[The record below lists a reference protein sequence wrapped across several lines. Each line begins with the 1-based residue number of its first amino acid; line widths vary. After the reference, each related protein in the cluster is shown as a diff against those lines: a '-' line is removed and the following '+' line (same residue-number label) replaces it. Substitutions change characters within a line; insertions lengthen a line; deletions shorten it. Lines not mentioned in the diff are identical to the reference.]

1 MNYQNLPITL
11 TPCAINK
18 KDPRY
23 DVYIVTKDTN
33 LEPSTVV
40 SCEYKKV
47 INDVPVPRTKVLV
60 INEQKEILELCTFEG
75 ASIPPLDNCTLLF
88 PFPIPNATK
97 VDDTAGSSFTNQF
110 VLAKDFD
117 LIKFGTDYYSLP
129 LSRIER
135 AVRMRKKINKVHRM
149 DVLDFQSSTK
159 ITETLGESGAAIF
172 WAAFDQFFSQ
182 NPAETAAALLRQ
194 ADPDEIRPNLDSI
207 QESINK
213 TNKRVKLTQ

>member
-1 MNYQNLPITL
+1 MNFQNLPITL

-33 LEPSTVV
+33 LEPSSVV
-40 SCEYKKV
+40 SCEYKKAV
-47 INDVPVPRTKVLV
+47 NDVPVPRTKVLV

-75 ASIPPLDNCTLLF
+75 STIPPLDNCTLLF

-97 VDDTAGSSFTNQF
+97 VDDTAGCTITSQF
-110 VLAKDFD
+110 ALAKDFD
-117 LIKFGTDYYSLP
+117 IIKFGTDYYSLP

-135 AVRMRKKINKVHRM
+135 AIRMRKKINKVHRM
-149 DVLDFQSSTK
+149 DILDFQSNTK
-159 ITETLGESGAAIF
+159 ITETLGESGSGIF
-172 WAAFDQFFSQ
+172 WAAFDQFFSH
-182 NPAETAAALLRQ
+182 NLAETAVALLRM
-194 ADPDEIRPNLDSI
+194 ADPDEIKNHVDSI

-213 TNKRVKLTQ
+213 SNKRVKLTQ